1 MTHFFTLTRVPQ
13 DLTTFIAE
21 SGLGYFGIVTSM
33 VIFYIILGM
42 FLEAM
47 SMMLIT
53 IPILYPIATAAG
65 IDPLSFGI
73 FVVLAIEA
81 AQITPPVGINLFT
94 VSQVGKIP
102 FETIV
107 RSIVPYV
114 VMMILMMY
122 AVVYWKDLATWLPH
136 TMDYRQ

>member
-107 RSIVPYV
+107 RSIE
-114 VMMILMMY
+114 IGRTTSELQSLMRISY
-122 AVVYWKDLATWLPH
+122 AVFCLTKKTLYN
-136 TMDYRQ
+136 

>member
-1 MTHFFTLTRVPQ
+1 MSRSLSLKQFYQAGLAATHASVMIFMLIVFGALMTHFFTLTRVPQ
-13 DLTTFIAE
+13 ALTTFIAE

-73 FVVLAIEA
+73 FVVLPIEEIGRA
-81 AQITPPVGINLFT
+81 ACRERVCT
-94 VSQVGKIP
+94 
-102 FETIV
+102 
-107 RSIVPYV
+107 YV
-114 VMMILMMY
+114 EIAGV
-122 AVVYWKDLATWLPH
+122 
-136 TMDYRQ
+136 

>member
-13 DLTTFIAE
+13 ALTTFIAE

-81 AQITPPVGINLFT
+81 AQITPPVG
-94 VSQVGKIP
+94 
-102 FETIV
+102 
-107 RSIVPYV
+107 RSAEHTSELQS
-114 VMMILMMY
+114 LMRISY
-122 AVVYWKDLATWLPH
+122 AVF
-136 TMDYRQ
+136 